1 MINSLFQSQMIYIY
15 ERIIFVGTDK
25 NTLILKSL
33 GELVYKLRK
42 EKKMTQEELGK
53 RTGTSQMT
61 VKRLESATVG
71 TRIDNLVSITDALG
85 IKLTDLFSQIEGVE
99 KTKVS
104 KEGSWESIQN
114 RVAGLTATE
123 REWVAHTIEK
133 VLNNPWKES

>member
-1 MINSLFQSQMIYIY
+1 
-15 ERIIFVGTDK
+15 VGTDK